1 MFGKLE
7 TKCDPNSTAGEKRVS
22 LEFQIAGAEA
32 TEFVA
37 ALREENIDYKLTN
50 RKGFD
55 GIAVASLVVSVVTGI
70 GGIITP
76 IILHMLSSK
85 EPDEVEITINGITI
99 SGLSGEQIGNLIE
112 DLAHERR

>member
-1 MFGKLE
+1 M
-7 TKCDPNSTAGEKRVS
+7 T
-22 LEFQIAGAEA
+22 LEFEIAGTEA
-32 TEFVA
+32 TELIA
-37 ALREENIDYKLTN
+37 ALRAENIDYKLAN

-55 GIAVASLVVSVVTGI
+55 GIAVASLVVSVVTGL

-99 SGLSGEQIGNLIE
+99 SGLSGEQIGSLIE
-112 DLAHERR
+112 DLARERR